1 MKNKKNK
8 KAQMVDEH
16 LLHVYKNT
24 TPKQRL
30 VWLKKN
36 IDFCK
41 KMKCAKS

>member
-30 VWLKKN
+30 VWLKKTL
-36 IDFCK
+36 IF
-41 KMKCAKS
+41 AKR